1 MSNKSIV
8 IAMMVLVRHGE
19 SKYNLENL
27 FTGWLDVPLSE
38 KGVLEAVE
46 AGNKLKK
53 AGIRIDKAYV
63 SGLQRTQKSFEYI
76 VKALGQENIPVEQSV
91 ALNERYYGDLQ
102 GLNKLETA
110 KKFGA
115 NRVQIWRR
123 SYDVAPPN
131 GESLKDTAVRVFSY
145 FDSKIMVDLK
155 GGKNVLVVAH
165 GNSLRCIVMHLD
177 GLTKEQVVELN
188 IATGIPIVYQFDKDL
203 NIISKKWLN

>member
-1 MSNKSIV
+1 MRNNSSA
-8 IAMMVLVRHGE
+8 IATMVLVRHGE
-19 SKYNLENL
+19 SKYNLENR

-38 KGVLEAVE
+38 KGILEAIEV
-46 AGNKLKK
+46 GNKLKK
-53 AGIRIDKAYV
+53 VGIRIDRAYV
-63 SGLQRTQKSFEYI
+63 SGLQRTQKSLEYI
-76 VKALGQENIPVEQSV
+76 VEAFGQGNIPTEQSV

-102 GLNKLETA
+102 GLDKLETA

-115 NRVQIWRR
+115 NRVQLWRR

-131 GESLKDTAVRVFSY
+131 GESLKDTAARVLPY
-145 FDSKIMVDLK
+145 FDSKIMMDLK
-155 GGKNVLVVAH
+155 EGKNVLVVAH

-177 GLTKEQVVELN
+177 GLTKDQVMELN

>member
-1 MSNKSIV
+1 VSNKSIV

>member
-8 IAMMVLVRHGE
+8 IATMVLVRHGE
-19 SKYNLENL
+19 SKYNLENR

-46 AGNKLKK
+46 VGNKLKK

-76 VKALGQENIPVEQSV
+76 VKALRQENMPVEQSV

-110 KKFGA
+110 NKFGA
-115 NRVQIWRR
+115 NRVQMWRR

-131 GESLKDTAVRVFSY
+131 GESLKDTAVRVLSY